1 MKNKHLLPLLLTPFL
16 LMANS
21 PAPYQPPQ
29 EYEDFRI
36 SYIQYS
42 PSGESEKP
50 PYKYEM
56 FLNNLGGKYI
66 LLDHLSPSYEVS
78 DNVHFENLS
87 SIYPEQVLA
96 PGDVGIF
103 SGYCNDDYSGQ
114 TIKFKAYAVEVE
126 SSVSFTEV
134 TFNSETK
141 SESNFYQGY
150 SRYYFDVKGVKLDK
164 DYHYTSIIDLTIN
177 GERITYYSYSSPEK
191 QIDFMYKSDTNP
203 SSIVINNIYAVK
215 GRKIDRTFSYIF
227 YGILAVLGIGGAAG
241 VAIAIAIGGI
251 ALFTIFIVIPG
262 VILLAVKPWKKRK
275 KEEKEAG

>member
-1 MKNKHLLPLLLTPFL
+1 MKKKHLLPLLITPFL
-16 LMANS
+16 FMANS

-29 EYEDFRI
+29 EYEDFEI
-36 SYIQYS
+36 VSIQYG
-42 PSGESEKP
+42 PSSESEKP
-50 PYKYEM
+50 PYKYEID
-56 FLNNLGGKYI
+56 LQNYGGKYL
-66 LLDHLSPSYEVS
+66 LLDHFSTAYDTSES
-78 DNVHFENLS
+78 IWFENLS

-96 PGDVGIF
+96 PGEGGIF
-103 SGYCNDDYSGQ
+103 SGYCDDDYSGQ
-114 TIKFKAYAVEVE
+114 DIKFQAYAVEVE
-126 SSVSFTEV
+126 SSVGFSEV

-141 SESNFYQGY
+141 SESNSYQGY
-150 SRYYFDVKGVKLDK
+150 SRYYFDVKGVKLDN
-164 DYHYTSIIDLTIN
+164 DYHYTSIIDTTIN

-251 ALFTIFIVIPG
+251 ALFTIFIVVPG